1 MARRLTREEGLFCG
15 GTSGSAVEGALRY
28 AREHRLGK
36 EALVIVILPDAGEI
50 YLSKIYSDE
59 WMRQNQF
66 LGKNARIGEVL
77 ANKRRKLPD
86 LVSVEMTETVRAAIA
101 TMNQHGVS
109 QLPVFEGGKLVGS
122 LSESTLFQKTM
133 ETPDV
138 MELAVAAL
146 LEPPLPTVGLDED
159 VDQVVKLLK
168 SSPAVLVSDQGI
180 YRGIITRFDV
190 VEHLGGRQ
198 S

>member
-1 MARRLTREEGLFCG
+1 
-15 GTSGSAVEGALRY
+15 
-28 AREHRLGK
+28 
-36 EALVIVILPDAGEI
+36 
-50 YLSKIYSDE
+50 
-59 WMRQNQF
+59 
-66 LGKNARIGEVL
+66 
-77 ANKRRKLPD
+77 
-86 LVSVEMTETVRAAIA
+86 
-101 TMNQHGVS
+101 
-109 QLPVFEGGKLVGS
+109 
-122 LSESTLFQKTM
+122 M